1 MNWLEILFLII
12 IAYYTWGGFKSGF
25 VRTLGG
31 FFGFLVGIFFASRY
45 FEPIASSWQW
55 LFFGSE
61 LFAKLFIFIFLFV
74 VIGKLFKL
82 LTYILDK
89 AFNLLRFIPFTKLIN
104 KFAGAIF
111 GLLEGSLIVGLIIYF
126 IVRFPFNESLLL
138 KIESSQLAR
147 QLLKFAEI
155 LTPLI
160 SEALT
165 KMKVLINL

>member
-12 IAYYTWGGFKSGF
+12 IVYYTWSGFKSGF
-25 VRTLGG
+25 IRTLGG
-31 FFGFLVGIFFASRY
+31 FLGFLVGIFFASRY
-45 FEPIASSWQW
+45 YVPIAASWQW
-55 LFFGSE
+55 LFFGNDM
-61 LFAKLFIFIFLFV
+61 LAKFFIFVFLFV

-89 AFNLLRFIPFTKLIN
+89 AFNLLRFVPFTKLIN

-111 GLLEGSLIVGLIIYF
+111 GLLEGSLIVGLIVYF
-126 IVRFPFNESLLL
+126 IVRFPFNEALLM
-138 KIESSQLAR
+138 KIESSEIAR

-160 SEALT
+160 PEALT
-165 KMKVLINL
+165 KMKVLINI

>member
-12 IAYYTWGGFKSGF
+12 IAYYTWSGFKSGF
-25 VRTLGG
+25 IRTLGG
-31 FFGFLVGIFFASRY
+31 FLGFLVGIFFASRY
-45 FEPIASSWQW
+45 FVPIAASWQW
-55 LFFGSE
+55 LFFGNDI
-61 LFAKLFIFIFLFV
+61 LAKFFIFVFLFV

-89 AFNLLRFIPFTKLIN
+89 AFNLLRFVPFTKLIN

-111 GLLEGSLIVGLIIYF
+111 GLLEGSLIVGLIVYF
-126 IVRFPFNESLLL
+126 IVRFPLNEALLI
-138 KIESSQLAR
+138 KIESSEIAR

-160 SEALT
+160 PEALT
-165 KMKVLINL
+165 KMKVLINI